1 MPEGKTAVRPFRY
14 FPLCFIVRSGG
25 RKYLMWALAGLL
37 LLFAEFLFANLVLK
51 RIP

>member
-25 RKYLMWALAGLL
+25 RK
-37 LLFAEFLFANLVLK
+37 
-51 RIP
+51 